1 MHPACLPEL
10 LLEPLLPVDEPA
22 TLECLVDEVDDLLG
36 REWLGQVVVGPALD
50 GVDGGG
56 DRALAGDDD
65 HLGHRPAPLD
75 PVEELE
81 ATHARQREVG
91 EDDVPFLLLQL
102 GHRLRRVLH
111 RLHLVTLGAQGVA
124 QSLTHQEIVV
134 DAKDAGLPVRH
145 GILPRNTG
153 MMSGY
158 PTTRAEAIGELHAK
172 ERNMRDTT
180 RTPTVVGQP
189 PC

>member
-1 MHPACLPEL
+1 MHPACLAEL

-36 REWLGQVVVGPALD
+36 SEWLGQVVVGPALD
-50 GVDGGG
+50 GVDRGG

-65 HLGHRPAPLD
+65 HLGRRPAPLD
-75 PVEELE
+75 AVEELE
-81 ATHARQREVG
+81 ATHARQREIG

-102 GHRLRRVLH
+102 RHRQRRALH

-134 DAKDAGLPVRH
+134 DAKDAGLPGRH

-158 PTTRAEAIGELHAK
+158 PTTRAEAIGGFHAK
-172 ERNMRDTT
+172 ERNNA
-180 RTPTVVGQP
+180 
-189 PC
+189 